1 MSGFTVQFL
10 YQCISFGPF
19 APLARVACIHY
30 SGDTVGALYFI
41 SDVHLGAQSPAEEAT
56 KEALL
61 LDLLE
66 RVGSDGERLYILG
79 DLYDFWFEYRH
90 VVPSVGQRVLAALQG
105 LTSRGIEVHYLAG
118 NHDFAIGPYIS
129 DTLGCHIHR
138 KPLDVEWNG
147 TRIHLHHGDGLAGN
161 DMGYRVM
168 TKIIRSRQA
177 MWLWRLLHPGIG
189 FAIADRVSGTSRHY
203 TTGKD
208 FGSGE
213 RAWSHIEAIAGRGYD
228 YFIMGHTHV
237 AEERRLESGCTYLN
251 LGSWLGGGA
260 PCARFEEG
268 RMELT
273 WPEDKPLTL

>member
-1 MSGFTVQFL
+1 M
-10 YQCISFGPF
+10 
-19 APLARVACIHY
+19 
-30 SGDTVGALYFI
+30 GALYFI
-41 SDVHLGAQSPAEEAT
+41 SDVHLGAQPPAEEAAM
-56 KEALL
+56 EARL

-66 RVGSDGERLYILG
+66 RVGTDGERLYILG
-79 DLYDFWFEYRH
+79 DLYDFWYEYRH
-90 VVPSVGQRVLAALQG
+90 VIPSTGLRVLAAIQG
-105 LTSRGIEVHYLAG
+105 LTERGIEVHYLTG
-118 NHDFAIGPYIS
+118 NHDFAIGPFIS

-138 KPLDVEWNG
+138 EPLDVEWSG

-161 DMGYRVM
+161 DIGYRVM

-208 FGSGE
+208 YGSGE

-228 YFIMGHTHV
+228 YFIMGHTHM

-268 RMELT
+268 RMELI
-273 WPEDKPLTL
+273 WPEDKPLAL